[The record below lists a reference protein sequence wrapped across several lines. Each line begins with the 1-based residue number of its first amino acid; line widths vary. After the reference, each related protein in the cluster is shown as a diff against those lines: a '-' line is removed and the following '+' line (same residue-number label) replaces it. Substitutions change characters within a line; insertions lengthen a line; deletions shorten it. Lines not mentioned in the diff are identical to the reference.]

1 MNYTEIAKRI
11 EHLIVNENYTSFALQ
26 DKNLEDKIVALKNCL
41 VYPKDAKGYKKNAN
55 TAKQE
60 IIQRITNLPGQVYRL
75 YYSRQQIHL
84 HSESEF
90 IDTRS
95 IEEQTNQ
102 TINLADMDER
112 NKEER
117 RYDEISLRE
126 ANKTIGELLGEIK
139 YLREKNDDLNDKIDE
154 YLELLEEE
162 RSGNK
167 HAQMADATTSTIGQ
181 VVPVVMHMAEK
192 YFALQTEKNA
202 LLAEQI
208 RRQAPPRPQPTNQTQ
223 EQPANGFYYETEN

>member
-1 MNYTEIAKRI
+1 MDYNEIAKRI

-26 DKNLEDKIVALKNCL
+26 DKNLEDKTVALKNCL
-41 VYPKDAKGYKKNAN
+41 VYPKDARGYRKNSN
-55 TAKQE
+55 TAIQE

-84 HSESEF
+84 HSEYEF

-117 RYDEISLRE
+117 RSDELYIRE
-126 ANKTIGELLGEIK
+126 IDKRNGFLESEVQRLK
-139 YLREKNDDLNDKIDE
+139 DKIE
-154 YLELLEEE
+154 ELEGMLEDAETEAEE
-162 RSGNK
+162 NK
-167 HAQMADATTSTIGQ
+167 HANMADATTSTIGQ
-181 VVPVVMHMAEK
+181 IAPVIMQMAEK
-192 YFALQTEKNA
+192 YFSLQQQKNDM
-202 LLAEQI
+202 LAEQI
-208 RRQAPPRPQPTNQTQ
+208 RRQAPMRPQPTNQTQ
-223 EQPANGFYYETEN
+223 EQPANGFYYEQEN

>member
-1 MNYTEIAKRI
+1 MDYKEIAKRI

-102 TINLADMDER
+102 TINLADMDDR

-117 RYDEISLRE
+117 RSDELYIRDLMYK
-126 ANKTIGELLGEIK
+126 NGLLESK
-139 YLREKNDDLNDKIDE
+139 VEKLLDKIE
-154 YLELLEEE
+154 ELEGMLENAEAEAEE
-162 RSGNK
+162 NK
-167 HAQMADATTSTIGQ
+167 HANMADATTSTINQ
-181 VVPVVMHMAEK
+181 VAPVIMQMAEK
-192 YFALQTEKNA
+192 YFSLQQQKND

-223 EQPANGFYYETEN
+223 EQPANGFYYEQEN

>member
-1 MNYTEIAKRI
+1 MDYKEIAKRI

-102 TINLADMDER
+102 TINLADMDDR

-117 RYDEISLRE
+117 RSDELYIRDLMYK
-126 ANKTIGELLGEIK
+126 NGLLESK
-139 YLREKNDDLNDKIDE
+139 VEKLLDKIE
-154 YLELLEEE
+154 ELEVMLENYEAEAEE
-162 RSGNK
+162 NK
-167 HAQMADATTSTIGQ
+167 HANMADATTSTINQ
-181 VVPVVMHMAEK
+181 VAPVIMQMAEK
-192 YFALQTEKNA
+192 YFSLQQQKND

-223 EQPANGFYYETEN
+223 EQPANGFYYEQEN